1 MPLDS
6 AELAFSREVIVE
18 APSSSHVS
26 DTDAVKLYEQRRTA
40 LYDAVG
46 VVFVED
52 NDTVSLAIPD
62 DGYQKLL
69 LAENKSPETLAELE
83 ASTRGQGSNWR

>member
-1 MPLDS
+1 M
-6 AELAFSREVIVE
+6 
-18 APSSSHVS
+18 
-26 DTDAVKLYEQRRTA
+26 
-40 LYDAVG
+40 
-46 VVFVED
+46 ED

-69 LAENKSPETLAELE
+69 LAENKSPEALAELE